1 MQFIIMQPWGL
12 KTAISFSV
20 QVLNGIVARPHS
32 RSATMI
38 ARAKRAWLPILHI
51 VDGVVKWGTAWPSL
65 TEDAVKH
72 NDDMGRTLHSL
83 FAWDER
89 CMLMQAMIEIAE
101 QHRSEGKLPTFPVG
115 MVPGFDYTAQ
125 HPYHYAPDRL
135 FPAHPIFSR
144 PDSSEMAREL
154 ANLQHY
160 CSLLEKNFE
169 NLTQDFSLG
178 LVVKSKVKIALH
190 RLFFLRRARR

>member
-1 MQFIIMQPWGL
+1 
-12 KTAISFSV
+12 
-20 QVLNGIVARPHS
+20 
-32 RSATMI
+32 
-38 ARAKRAWLPILHI
+38 
-51 VDGVVKWGTAWPSL
+51 
-65 TEDAVKH
+65 
-72 NDDMGRTLHSL
+72 
-83 FAWDER
+83 
-89 CMLMQAMIEIAE
+89 MQAMIEIAE

-125 HPYHYAPDRL
+125 HPYHYAPDKL

-144 PDSSEMAREL
+144 PDSSELAREL